1 MERCRVCGK
10 PYKPCKTG
18 SVPGTF
24 NWKEVACSPECGEKY
39 LAAILESRG
48 LAPKHTEKR
57 ASKKAASRAA
67 ANKGEEAEAI
77 AE

>member
-1 MERCRVCGK
+1 MEKCRVCGK

-39 LAAILESRG
+39 LANILESRG
-48 LAPKHTEKR
+48 LAPKKVETRVHKKADLEEKSGKPKR
-57 ASKKAASRAA
+57 ASTK
-67 ANKGEEAEAI
+67 
-77 AE
+77 